1 MEDNIPRIVSETCRL
16 VRELDS
22 KSQVEPALIAYMAC
36 FQEVRG
42 AIDVVAPGATLTS
55 KMEPAQVSAVSQL
68 LSKLLTEKD
77 SPVLAATR
85 MQVSMEAVFRQQ
97 RQIVEQE
104 QAERAERVAMAARA
118 VTTHVPGRDA
128 SAAVQD
134 KTYSRVL
141 EYVCLA
147 SSMDTALSEGPAKEE
162 VRAALGSVFPLS
174 SLAHFLSLTAAERQ
188 VQVEELARITLGVC
202 LYNRNVGRG
211 GLALPPGTSGYAP
224 QAGRLQRDIQR
235 HIAELSA
242 EVDGCAALMRLATPQ
257 EHQATPRPSQ
267 DGAADI
273 ETRNRAQAEAIHKAQ
288 CLVLYEDLASDLRSG
303 LEAVASLDGELQH
316 LLAQVTDAVGG
327 SSAVAKDRVFPM
339 FDRLGALH
347 QALMEELR
355 LLVVRQRLADDLASL
370 TGGYVTLL
378 QRMAKTRRPGRKTA
392 VEEELSRMAAAAD
405 AALQAG
411 AGRQAPPGGSE
422 DWTWHPPPAGLQAG
436 SSSMPGK
443 SSSHASNQGS
453 GSATPLSS
461 TGASQGMAAEAQALA
476 PAAMGGWGTMAL
488 NGFDPVLLV
497 KQGQLRRADLRL
509 GTLQRGQEQA
519 FGFATHDSLTDFAA
533 NPEAAVAG
541 VEALIAKLPVL
552 ARLLHRAA
560 AYPVLNIHL
569 LLDIVS
575 RPLKVDFGSQ
585 TPLHFTERHID
596 YSYEWNEWALR
607 RRALAIANLRNKRT
621 HSTQTGLSHFKRDA
635 EAQVWQP
642 KEAQVQTR
650 VAKGQSMPKKLQ
662 YVTGLRGAPDV
673 KMKVVRLELELGQPH
688 QF

>member
-1 MEDNIPRIVSETCRL
+1 M
-16 VRELDS
+16 
-22 KSQVEPALIAYMAC
+22 
-36 FQEVRG
+36 
-42 AIDVVAPGATLTS
+42 
-55 KMEPAQVSAVSQL
+55 
-68 LSKLLTEKD
+68 
-77 SPVLAATR
+77 
-85 MQVSMEAVFRQQ
+85 MQ
-97 RQIVEQE
+97 
-104 QAERAERVAMAARA
+104 
-118 VTTHVPGRDA
+118 
-128 SAAVQD
+128 
-134 KTYSRVL
+134 
-141 EYVCLA
+141 
-147 SSMDTALSEGPAKEE
+147 

-174 SLAHFLSLTAAERQ
+174 SLARFLSLTAAERQ

-224 QAGRLQRDIQR
+224 QPRFPSRRGYRNVTQAGRLQRDIQR

-405 AALQAG
+405 AAIQAG

-635 EAQVWQP
+635 EAQASEPSPQRTDPITPVQQCTRGMQCGVWQP